1 MLTPSKIKNHHFE
14 AAGKNAYRAQSV
26 DDFFDIVADSY
37 EQMFKENGELVK
49 KIGLLAERVEEYR
62 NDEDNIRAALLTA
75 QRMADKIMKET
86 NEKSEK
92 QLAEATENAA
102 AKEAAAEA
110 KAKRLLE
117 QAQHDADMLL
127 AETKQKAARMI
138 EEATA
143 EAKEQAVVARDRM
156 IKTQAALDLVEKE
169 ADKFKRELLTLYT
182 EHIEL
187 INKIPEVEDESG
199 KEEEPAPEEPEV
211 TVQAEETTPEESEE
225 DVIEEI
231 DTDDEQAAED
241 VIEEPVPEEDE
252 DEVITPDEVSA
263 VEPSEYVPAEDEEE
277 DEISDSELERLGII
291 SKADKSDSNDDDMKG
306 DFAAAF
312 ASMKDKVRQPVDTDE
327 FEDFSDIGEEETEAE
342 EEKDAGNSH
351 GFKFNVDSI
360 KFGSADEEDD
370 DEYYDDEDDDDEL
383 YDDEDDDEDDDDD
396 DDGGNFTSKFKGFF
410 KR

>member
-138 EEATA
+138 EEATV

-263 VEPSEYVPAEDEEE
+263 VEPSEDVPAEDEEE

-291 SKADKSDSNDDDMKG
+291 SKADKSDSDDDDMKG

-327 FEDFSDIGEEETEAE
+327 FEDFSDIGEDETEAE
-342 EEKDAGNSH
+342 EEKDSGNSH

-396 DDGGNFTSKFKGFF
+396 DGGNFTSKFKGFF

>member
-26 DDFFDIVADSY
+26 DDFFEIVADSY

-187 INKIPEVEDESG
+187 INKIPEVEDESD
-199 KEEEPAPEEPEV
+199 KDEEPAPEDPEV
-211 TVQAEETTPEESEE
+211 TVQTEETTPEEPEE

-263 VEPSEYVPAEDEEE
+263 VEPSEDVPAEDEEE
-277 DEISDSELERLGII
+277 DEISDSDLERLGII

-306 DFAAAF
+306 AF
-312 ASMKDKVRQPVDTDE
+312 AVVRIL
-327 FEDFSDIGEEETEAE
+327 FSQQHIINWT
-342 EEKDAGNSH
+342 
-351 GFKFNVDSI
+351 SI
-360 KFGSADEEDD
+360 
-370 DEYYDDEDDDDEL
+370 
-383 YDDEDDDEDDDDD
+383 
-396 DDGGNFTSKFKGFF
+396 
-410 KR
+410 

>member
-26 DDFFDIVADSY
+26 DDFFEIVADSY

-211 TVQAEETTPEESEE
+211 TVQAEETTPEEPEE

-263 VEPSEYVPAEDEEE
+263 VEPSEDVPAEDEEE

-291 SKADKSDSNDDDMKG
+291 SKADKSDSDDDDMKG

-327 FEDFSDIGEEETEAE
+327 FEAFSDIGEEETEAK

-360 KFGSADEEDD
+360 KFGSADEDDD